1 MEGSQNRDWAN
12 IMNGKL
18 SITDVIAKR
27 MQWLT
32 ARQTVLTKNIAN
44 ADTPDY
50 IPQDLK
56 DGSFK
61 RMVARQSPALRP
73 ASTNS
78 SHIQGVSLRDPDG
91 RAREQEELYETA
103 PAGNAVVI
111 EEQLVNM
118 TRNQTDY
125 QTMTQLYRKH
135 VAMIRM
141 ALKGSN

>member
-1 MEGSQNRDWAN
+1 MD
-12 IMNGKL
+12 GKL

-32 ARQTVLTKNIAN
+32 ARQNVLTKNIAN
-44 ADTPDY
+44 ADTPNY
-50 IPQDLK
+50 IPHDLK

-61 RMVARQSPALRP
+61 RAVARQSQSQVLRP
-73 ASTNS
+73 AATNGG
-78 SHIQGVSLRDPDG
+78 HIQGVSLRDPDG

-118 TRNQTDY
+118 TQNQTDF

-141 ALKGSN
+141 ALKGSA

>member
-1 MEGSQNRDWAN
+1 MD
-12 IMNGKL
+12 GKL

-32 ARQTVLTKNIAN
+32 ARQNVLTKNIAN
-44 ADTPDY
+44 ADTPNY
-50 IPQDLK
+50 VPRDLK
-56 DGSFK
+56 DGSFT
-61 RMVARQSPALRP
+61 RALSRQSQPIRP
-73 ASTNS
+73 TATNS

-118 TRNQTDY
+118 TQNQTDF

-141 ALKGSN
+141 ALKGGSA

>member
-1 MEGSQNRDWAN
+1 MD
-12 IMNGKL
+12 GKL

-32 ARQTVLTKNIAN
+32 ARQNVLTKNIAN
-44 ADTPDY
+44 ADTPNY
-50 IPQDLK
+50 IPHDLK

-61 RMVARQSPALRP
+61 RAVSRQSQSQTLRP
-73 ASTNS
+73 AATNG
-78 SHIQGVSLRDPDG
+78 SHIQGTSLRDPDG

-111 EEQLVNM
+111 EEQLVHM
-118 TRNQTDY
+118 TQNQTDF

-135 VAMIRM
+135 VNMIKL
-141 ALKGSN
+141 ALKGSG

>member
-1 MEGSQNRDWAN
+1 MD
-12 IMNGKL
+12 GKL

-32 ARQTVLTKNIAN
+32 ARQNVLTKNIAN
-44 ADTPDY
+44 ADTPNY
-50 IPQDLK
+50 IPHDLK

-61 RMVARQSPALRP
+61 RAVARQSESQALRP
-73 ASTNS
+73 AATNG
-78 SHIQGVSLRDPDG
+78 SHIQGASLRDPDG

-111 EEQLVNM
+111 EEQLVHM
-118 TRNQTDY
+118 TQNQTDF

-135 VAMIRM
+135 VNMIKL
-141 ALKGSN
+141 ALKGSG

>member
-1 MEGSQNRDWAN
+1 MS
-12 IMNGKL
+12 GKL
-18 SITDVIAKR
+18 SITDVITKR

-32 ARQTVLTKNIAN
+32 ARQNVLTKNIAN

-50 IPQDLK
+50 IPRDLK

-61 RMVARQSPALRP
+61 SLVGRQSAVLRP
-73 ASTNS
+73 SATSAN
-78 SHIQGVSLRDPDG
+78 HIRGMSLRDPDG
-91 RAREQEELYETA
+91 RAREQKELYETA

-118 TRNQTDY
+118 TQNQTDY

-135 VAMIRM
+135 VNMIKL
-141 ALKGSN
+141 ALKGSS